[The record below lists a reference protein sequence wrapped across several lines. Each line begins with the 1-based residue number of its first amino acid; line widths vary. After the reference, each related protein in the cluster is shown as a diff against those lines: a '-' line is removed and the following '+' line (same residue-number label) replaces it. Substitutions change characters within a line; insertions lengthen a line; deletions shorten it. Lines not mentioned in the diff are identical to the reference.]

1 MSDPL
6 IKSPIDNDDILVNLK
21 TIDKVTQ
28 RSIRLIP
35 RTKAEAVIESK
46 EQQFISK
53 DLKNSIYNKQDKL
66 GYVPL
71 NKAGDSMSGALF
83 LNYAIEE
90 DNHAATKKYVDDKTK
105 NSVGS
110 SSAFSKAIRSANFAY
125 DNTTKLYKYE
135 VVVTNND
142 KKIGIVQ
149 VDELKNNI
157 YSEINV
163 DISVD
168 NNNSKII
175 IESVTAFDGRVTY
188 SFIA

>member
-53 DLKNSIYNKQDKL
+53 DLKNSIYNK
-66 GYVPL
+66 L
-71 NKAGDSMSGALF
+71 NKTGDSMSGALF

-90 DNHAATKKYVDDKTK
+90 DNHAATKKYVDDKIK

-110 SSAFSKAIRSANFAY
+110 TSAFSKTIRSANFAY

-168 NNNSKII
+168 NANSKII

-188 SFIA
+188 SLMA